1 MAFCLCRNIIP
12 VIFRPWHEHTGS
24 WFWWG
29 QDLCTPEQYVALW
42 NMTYSYLVKERGL
55 TNLVWAYSPGAGVD
69 MKGYMERYPGD
80 ETVDVLGLDC
90 YQYVAWPADG
100 RDSISHNVRD
110 SLVKASIRPYMEQIG
125 TSLAFMQEIAA
136 RHGKTIA
143 LTETGLEGI
152 PYEKWWTEV
161 LHPAIKG
168 SGIAYVLTWRNA
180 CDRPEHFYS
189 AYPGAACEQDFKEFC
204 RLPDIVL
211 LDEMSSLRRRN
222 GR

>member
-1 MAFCLCRNIIP
+1 
-12 VIFRPWHEHTGS
+12 
-24 WFWWG
+24 
-29 QDLCTPEQYVALW
+29 
-42 NMTYSYLVKERGL
+42 
-55 TNLVWAYSPGAGVD
+55 
-69 MKGYMERYPGD
+69 
-80 ETVDVLGLDC
+80 
-90 YQYVAWPADG
+90 
-100 RDSISHNVRD
+100 
-110 SLVKASIRPYMEQIG
+110 MEQIG

-161 LHPAIKG
+161 LHPAIKS

-211 LDEMSSLRRRN
+211 LDEMSSLHSRN